1 MRTPKIALSAILAS
15 ALILGPV
22 SFARADMATP
32 SPTSTPQMGI
42 HNGPDGGQ
50 GFPDDHGQPSNSH
63 PGAGGEHH
71 RIDEG
76 HEGADA
82 LQWIFVGAAIVIALG
97 LAYNAGR
104 RQRKKKA
111 E

>member
-1 MRTPKIALSAILAS
+1 MRLSKLAIPS
-15 ALILGPV
+15 ILTSMLVFGPV
-22 SFARADMATP
+22 SLARADIATP
-32 SPTSTPQMGI
+32 APTSSPQMQFQ
-42 HNGPDGGQ
+42 NGPDGQ
-50 GFPDDHGQPSNSH
+50 GFPDDHGH
-63 PGAGGEHH
+63 PPAGGEHH

-76 HEGADA
+76 HEGTDA

-104 RQRKKKA
+104 RQRKNKA

>member
-1 MRTPKIALSAILAS
+1 MRTSKLALSAIVAT

-22 SFARADMATP
+22 SVAYADMATP
-32 SPTSTPQMGI
+32 SPTSTPQVEI
-42 HNGPDGGQ
+42 HNGPDGQ
-50 GFPDDHGQPSNSH
+50 SVPDDHGQRNNGQ
-63 PGAGGEHH
+63 PGDGGEHR

>member
-1 MRTPKIALSAILAS
+1 MRSSKLALSTILAS

-22 SFARADMATP
+22 SLAHADMATP
-32 SPTSTPQMGI
+32 SPSASSTAEEQ
-42 HNGPDGGQ
+42 HNSGESGEHKRIDDGGS
-50 GFPDDHGQPSNSH
+50 GTDS
-63 PGAGGEHH
+63 
-71 RIDEG
+71 
-76 HEGADA
+76 
-82 LQWIFVGAAIVIALG
+82 LQWMFVGAAIVIALG

>member
-1 MRTPKIALSAILAS
+1 MRTSKLTLSTILAS

-22 SFARADMATP
+22 SVARADMATP
-32 SPTSTPQMGI
+32 SPASTPQVEI
-42 HNGPDGGQ
+42 HNGPEGQ
-50 GFPDDHGQPSNSH
+50 DVPDDHGQPNNGQRST
-63 PGAGGEHH
+63 GGEHR

>member
-1 MRTPKIALSAILAS
+1 MRISKLALSTILAT

-22 SFARADMATP
+22 SVARADMATP
-32 SPTSTPQMGI
+32 SPTTSSTADEQ
-42 HNGPDGGQ
+42 HNSGEI
-50 GFPDDHGQPSNSH
+50 
-63 PGAGGEHH
+63 GEHK
-71 RIDEG
+71 RIDDGESG
-76 HEGADA
+76 TDS